1 MQHVIKHD
9 LSPELAKKA
18 ANKAAEHY
26 TEKWAKYDAKTTWT
40 SDTHAKISFHVKGV
54 SVAATV
60 DMRPGEVVIDMDK
73 VPLLLRPFKNMALD
87 VVQKTMEKWID
98 KAKNGELDE

>member
-1 MQHVIKHD
+1 MQHIIQHD

-18 ANKAAEHY
+18 AEKAAEYY
-26 TEKWAKYDAKTTWT
+26 TEKWAKYDAKPTWT
-40 SDTHAKISFHVKGV
+40 SEPHAEITFHVKGV

-60 DMRPGEVVIDMDK
+60 DMEPGQVLIDMQK

-87 VVQKTMEKWID
+87 VGQKTMEKWILR
-98 KAKNGELDE
+98 AKNGELD